1 MPPGTAR
8 KRKSTSGMTSTRW
21 SAIGCSSRPRAL
33 SINPSCWRWTPRPP
47 MWRRPCVP
55 ASKEPRL
62 LRLRISSNGSTRTS
76 LRISPASG
84 MRSSDCFGRARM
96 AEVTMAQA
104 LNEALRFSLNDDD
117 RVLILGEDI
126 GKLGGVF
133 RITDKLQAEFGEQRV
148 FDTPLAES
156 AIAGVSL
163 GLTQA
168 GWRPVAEMQ
177 FEAFSYPALDQVIS
191 HIAKYR
197 FRSTGAVDPSLV
209 IRIPCGGGIGA
220 AEHHS
225 ESPETYYAHTSGLK
239 VVIPS
244 TALDAFNL
252 LVRSIRDPD
261 PVIFFEPKS
270 RYWSKES
277 GDLSPDGL
285 PFGVARTVRE
295 GSHATLVTWGG
306 MVARC
311 LQAAGAAADDG
322 VELEVIDL
330 RTLVP
335 LDLQA
340 LAGAARKT
348 GRVVVVHEAP
358 MTAGFGAEV
367 VARVVEEAFEYL
379 EAPVLRVTGY
389 DTPYPPA
396 KSEEYYLPDLDRIL
410 GAVQRTLTF

>member
-1 MPPGTAR
+1 
-8 KRKSTSGMTSTRW
+8 
-21 SAIGCSSRPRAL
+21 
-33 SINPSCWRWTPRPP
+33 
-47 MWRRPCVP
+47 
-55 ASKEPRL
+55 
-62 LRLRISSNGSTRTS
+62 
-76 LRISPASG
+76 
-84 MRSSDCFGRARM
+84 M

-104 LNEALRFSLNDDD
+104 LNEALRFSLNEDD
-117 RVLILGEDI
+117 RVLVLGEDI

-133 RITDKLQAEFGEQRV
+133 RITDKLQAEFGDDRV

-197 FRSTGAVDPSLV
+197 FRSAGTTEVPLV
-209 IRIPCGGGIGA
+209 MRIPCGGGIGA

-239 VVIPS
+239 VVMPS

-277 GDLSPDGL
+277 GELEPNGL
-285 PFGVARTVRE
+285 PIGKARVARE
-295 GSHATLVTWGG
+295 GQHCTLVAWGA

-311 LQAAGAAADDG
+311 VEVATAAAEDG
-322 VELEVIDL
+322 VELEVLDL
-330 RTLVP
+330 RSLVP
-335 LDLQA
+335 LDIEA
-340 LAGAARKT
+340 LAASVQKT
-348 GRVVVVHEAP
+348 GRALVVHEAP
-358 MTAGFGAEV
+358 LTVGFGAEV
-367 VARVVEEAFEYL
+367 VARIVEDSFDYL

-389 DTPYPPA
+389 DIPYPPA
-396 KSEEYYLPDLDRIL
+396 KVEEHYLPSVDRIFHALDRVL
-410 GAVQRTLTF
+410 SH